1 MEKAQESEAKHK
13 ARAKMLAAL
22 NQQHLV
28 MVEEELV
35 QMVEANAEAAKR
47 TIIITIMVTTKTIRG
62 S

>member
-13 ARAKMLAAL
+13 AQAKMSAAL

-28 MVEEELV
+28 MEEELV
-35 QMVEANAEAAKR
+35 RMVEANAEVAKR

>member
-1 MEKAQESEAKHK
+1 MEKVQESEAKHK

-28 MVEEELV
+28 MEEELV
-35 QMVEANAEAAKR
+35 RMVEANAEVAKR